1 MNKEYCWW
9 DFNNNSFSYS
19 DKYVSNLFLIKRN
32 SFIKFGNKRPGY
44 IICKRFMEKCR
55 CTK

>member
-19 DKYVSNLFLIKRN
+19 DKYVSNLFLIK
-32 SFIKFGNKRPGY
+32 
-44 IICKRFMEKCR
+44 
-55 CTK
+55 